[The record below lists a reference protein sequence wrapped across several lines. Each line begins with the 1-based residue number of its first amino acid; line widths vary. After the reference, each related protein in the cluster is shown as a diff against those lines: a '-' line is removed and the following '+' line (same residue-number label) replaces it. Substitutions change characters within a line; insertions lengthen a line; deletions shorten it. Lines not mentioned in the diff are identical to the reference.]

1 MTGWI
6 IILISVVIIVSTI
19 VYLTVFETDFHPW
32 LFRTGIALGIFL
44 FLIGFGVKSSR
55 NTENLYLNLKAKRL
69 SLGDAKSWEK
79 GVKFSYRFDEISNLS
94 VKSWKKQVLFL
105 VEINKQTL
113 VLLKIR
119 KRKID
124 EANADELLAELQALL
139 T

>member
-44 FLIGFGVKSSR
+44 FLTGFGVKSSR

-79 GVKFSYRFDEISNLS
+79 GVKFSYPFDEISNLS

-105 VEINKQTL
+105 ADINKQTV
-113 VLLKIR
+113 VLLKLR

-124 EANADELLAELQALL
+124 EANADKLMAELQALL